1 MSLDGDLNV
10 TEFYSLNN
18 EIIKQKPN
26 FEVTG
31 AMVLPPF
38 LLMVT

>member
-1 MSLDGDLNV
+1 MHGVVHFLV
-10 TEFYSLNN
+10 K

-26 FEVTG
+26 FEVIG
-31 AMVLPPF
+31 AVVLPPC